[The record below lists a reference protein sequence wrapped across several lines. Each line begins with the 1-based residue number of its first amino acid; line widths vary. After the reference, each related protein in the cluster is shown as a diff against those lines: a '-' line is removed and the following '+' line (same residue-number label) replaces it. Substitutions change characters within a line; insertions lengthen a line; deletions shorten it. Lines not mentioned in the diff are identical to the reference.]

1 MKFKIQK
8 KSTYYQL
15 FIIAYSLYFI
25 PRYIEYTLLTSI
37 NWINDIIT
45 PLKNVSYLLCAG
57 LFVIRLL
64 MNKTGLSKFIVYILF
79 GTFFVY
85 ASFKFDAKGM
95 FPVMLFGMA
104 MDQKMDKDLLHY
116 SLHLNIFMYLLII
129 LLSICGIIG
138 SVGVDLSVARI
149 GVTTRNSMGFNYPGQ
164 LAMQFFPIIFLWFY
178 DRNVR
183 IKKIDYILF
192 LTLTILVY
200 LVSGTL
206 MSTMIVFL
214 FLFLDLVVSKHENGG
229 IISSKIGR
237 FVYCNCPLIFVILM
251 FVFIIMVDKGSN
263 IGNRIDALCS
273 FRFSICARNINSY
286 GIHPWGSLGFVNY
299 ADTDIYNIVDSEY
312 MFNILSYGY
321 VFFFVI
327 LVFSYFVLKGVI
339 KKGNNTLSIVW
350 FLYFLNSIVNNG
362 AYNLVMNPFSVLA
375 VDYAIDGFQNSLQN
389 KYR

>member
-15 FIIAYSLYFI
+15 FIIAYSMYFI
-25 PRYIEYTLLTSI
+25 PSYIEYTLLTSI

-57 LFVIRLL
+57 LICIRLL
-64 MNKTGLSKFIVYILF
+64 MNKTGLSKFLVYILF

-85 ASFKFDAKGM
+85 AAFQFDARGM
-95 FPVMLFGMA
+95 MPVMLFGMA
-104 MDQKMDKDLLHY
+104 MDQKMDKNLLHY

-138 SVGVDLSVARI
+138 SVGTNLSVARI
-149 GVTTRNSMGFNYPGQ
+149 GAVTARNSIGFNYPGQ

-200 LVSGTL
+200 LVSGTI

-214 FLFLDLVVSKHENGG
+214 FLFLNSVVSKHENGG
-229 IISSKIGR
+229 IISSRIGR
-237 FVYCNCPLIFVILM
+237 FVYCNCPLIFVILT
-251 FVFIIMVDKGSN
+251 FIFIVMVDKGSN
-263 IGNRIDALCS
+263 IGNLIDALCS
-273 FRFSICARNINSY
+273 FRFTICARNINSY
-286 GIHPWGSLGFVNY
+286 GIHPWGSPGFTNY
-299 ADTDIYNIVDSEY
+299 VDAYIYNIVDSEY
-312 MFNILSYGY
+312 IFNILSYGY
-321 VFFFVI
+321 VFFFVL

-339 KKGNNTLSIVW
+339 NKGNNILSIVW
-350 FLYFLNSIVNNG
+350 FLYFLNGIVNNG
-362 AYNLVMNPFSVLA
+362 TYNLVMNPFSVLA
-375 VDYAIDGFQNSLQN
+375 VDYAINGLQN

>member
-15 FIIAYSLYFI
+15 FIIAYSMYFI
-25 PRYIEYTLLTSI
+25 PSYIEYTLLTSI

-57 LFVIRLL
+57 LIGIRLL
-64 MNKTGLSKFIVYILF
+64 MNKTGFSKFLIYILF

-85 ASFKFDAKGM
+85 ASFQFDARGM
-95 FPVMLFGMA
+95 MPVMLFGMA

-129 LLSICGIIG
+129 LLSVCGIIG
-138 SVGVDLSVARI
+138 SVGTNLSVARI
-149 GVTTRNSMGFNYPGQ
+149 GAVTARNSIGFNYPGQ

-183 IKKIDYILF
+183 IKKIDYIIF

-200 LVSGTL
+200 LVSGTI

-214 FLFLDLVVSKHENGG
+214 FLFLNSVVSKHENGG
-229 IISSKIGR
+229 IISSRIGR
-237 FVYCNCPLIFVILM
+237 FVYCNCPLIFVILT
-251 FVFIIMVDKGSN
+251 FIFIIMVDKGSN
-263 IGNRIDALCS
+263 IGNLIDALCS
-273 FRFSICARNINSY
+273 SRFTICARNINSY
-286 GIHPWGSLGFVNY
+286 GIHPWGSPGFTNY
-299 ADTDIYNIVDSEY
+299 VDTYIYNIVDSEY
-312 MFNILSYGY
+312 IFNILSYGY
-321 VFFFVI
+321 VFFFVL

-339 KKGNNTLSIVW
+339 NKGNNILSIVW

-362 AYNLVMNPFSVLA
+362 TYNLIMNPFSVLA
-375 VDYAIDGFQNSLQN
+375 VDYAIDGLQN
-389 KYR
+389 KYRQYL